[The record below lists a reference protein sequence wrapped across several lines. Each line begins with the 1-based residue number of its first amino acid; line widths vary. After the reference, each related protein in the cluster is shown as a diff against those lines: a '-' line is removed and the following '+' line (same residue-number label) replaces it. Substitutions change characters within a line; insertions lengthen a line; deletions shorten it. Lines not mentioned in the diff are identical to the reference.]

1 MASIVYVT
9 DKNMLEYHR
18 LNGNETMNF
27 WRPMS
32 QKNIRDFHI
41 GDLIFFLTKIK
52 EKGRGNEKGV
62 VGYGRYSKMNNMTFE
77 QMWKVYGNENGYSS
91 KDKLEK
97 AITNL
102 TSNKE
107 LPEMLNC
114 IYVTDVLFFN
124 EPIYLSTFGVN
135 VPSTMESY
143 IYLYNK
149 EKEDVTYELLKIAKE
164 VGVDIWA
171 AAMNNKVANVLQFEE
186 ELALHQVSL
195 VQKKIGDFIYSEY
208 EEKQNRKIVK
218 DKLREHR
225 WIYRLKYSEYALMTL
240 ENMIPIIEMSLIVSV
255 KEKER
260 TKLLVG
266 HLKMW
271 EIHAEKD
278 WTINVITNE
287 KVYAEISTYFVN
299 SQIKFIVTED

>member
-32 QKNIRDFHI
+32 QKNIRDFHV

-62 VGYGRYSKMNNMTFE
+62 VGYGRYSEMNSMTFK
-77 QMWKVYGNENGYSS
+77 QMWKAYGNENGYSS

-107 LPEMLNC
+107 LSEILNC

-124 EPIYLSTFGVN
+124 EPIYLSTLGVTIP
-135 VPSTMESY
+135 VTMESY

-149 EKEDVTYELLKIAKE
+149 EKEDVTYELLKKAKE

-195 VQKKIGDFIYSEY
+195 VQKKIGDFTYSEY
-208 EEKQNRKIVK
+208 EEKQNRKIIK
-218 DKLREHR
+218 KRLREGR
-225 WIYRLKYSEYALMTL
+225 WIYKLKYSEYALMIL
-240 ENMIPIIEMSLIVSV
+240 ENMIPIIEMPLIISV
-255 KEKER
+255 KEKNR
-260 TKLLVG
+260 AKLLIG

-271 EIHAEKD
+271 ETHIDKG

-287 KVYAEISTYFVN
+287 KVYEEISTYFI
-299 SQIKFIVTED
+299 SPQIKFIVVED